1 MAANCHFLEKLIKE
15 SICYNILV
23 VGVRVNRTLGT
34 SVPPEIEKQIEMLV
48 KKGYYKTKSDFLY
61 QAVLEKLKNERELL

>member
-1 MAANCHFLEKLIKE
+1 
-15 SICYNILV
+15 V
-23 VGVRVNRTLGT
+23 VGLRVNRTLGT